1 MEDTIITA
9 RDLIRK
15 APYVLGKL
23 RRARK
28 GIRLARRKKSHLGL
42 GWAIENATQINPGGK
57 AILYNDL
64 CLNYLDFNAWCNRYA
79 HYFSSKGIVK
89 GDVVGIYLTNR
100 PELLA
105 ITGGLAKIGAIS
117 ALLNTS
123 QRKKILVHSISL
135 VKPKMCVIGEELIDA
150 FEEVRTSILDPQ
162 IQPLFIAQGNT
173 LNDYG
178 NAPEGYQNL
187 GADIVRFGNANPT
200 STSTLQSEDTCFYIY
215 TSGTTGYPKAAVL
228 GHGRWMHLYGSLG
241 LATTKITADDIIYVT
256 LPFYHGTAMVACWA
270 TALAN
275 GSALAIRDKFSASEF
290 WPDVERYQATCFG
303 YVGELCRYLYNQPVH
318 PNENNNTITKIVG
331 NGLRPDIWVPFKERF
346 GIKEVYEL
354 YGASEGN
361 IGFGNWFNL
370 DNTIGIA
377 STPWAL
383 VKYDK
388 ETEKPILGRN
398 GFAQKV
404 KKGDPGLLL
413 GKITKR
419 TPFEGYTD
427 KQKSDQ
433 CLVADVFKKGDVYF
447 NTGDVL
453 KSIGMGHTQFVDRL
467 GDTFRWKGE
476 NVSTTELEHTLNSLD
491 AIEES
496 VAYGVEIPNTNGRA
510 GMVSVRLS
518 DEEHQTNFKDLCSH
532 LKTILPNYAVPVFL
546 RVQNE
551 MQTTGTFKYRKSDLK
566 KEGYDITQI
575 QDTIYVLLPNAEE
588 YVPVTKDL
596 KEGIN
601 RGKYRF

>member
-1 MEDTIITA
+1 MEDTIITG

-15 APYVLGKL
+15 IPYVLGKIPRV
-23 RRARK
+23 RRGVRF
-28 GIRLARRKKSHLGL
+28 ARRKKSHLGL
-42 GWAIENATQINPGGK
+42 GWAIEHATQMNPSGK
-57 AILYNDL
+57 AILFDDL
-64 CLNYLDFNAWCNRYA
+64 CLNYRDFNGWCNRYA
-79 HYFSSKGIVK
+79 HYFAANGITK

-123 QRKKILVHSISL
+123 QRKKILIHSISL
-135 VKPKMCVIGEELIDA
+135 VKPKMCVVGEELIDA
-150 FEEVRTSILDPQ
+150 FEEVRADISNQAIETLYV
-162 IQPLFIAQGNT
+162 AKGNT
-173 LNDYG
+173 LEDTG
-178 NAPEGYQNL
+178 SAPEGYTNL
-187 GADIVRFGNANPT
+187 AEDIIEFDNSDPKT
-200 STSTLQSEDTCFYIY
+200 TSTLTAEDVCFYIY

-241 LATTKITADDIIYVT
+241 LATTKISASDIIYVT

-275 GSALAIRDKFSASEF
+275 GAALAIRDKFSVSEF
-290 WPDVERYQATCFG
+290 WPDVRRYQATCFG
-303 YVGELCRYLYNQPVH
+303 YVGELCRYLYNQPEH
-318 PNENNNTITKIVG
+318 PEEKNNTITKIVG

-346 GIKEVYEL
+346 GIDEVYEL

-377 STPWAL
+377 PTPWAL
-383 VKYDK
+383 VEYDK
-388 ETEKPILGRN
+388 DSEKPILNKN

-404 KKGDPGLLL
+404 PKGQPGLLL

-427 KQKSDQ
+427 KQKSEQ
-433 CLVADVFKKGDVYF
+433 CLLADVFKKGDVYF

-476 NVSTTELEHTLNSLD
+476 NVSTTELEHTINSLD
-491 AIEES
+491 AVEES

-510 GMVSVRLS
+510 GMVSIRLS
-518 DEEHQTNFKDLCSH
+518 KEEQSTNFKDLCSH
-532 LKTILPNYAVPVFL
+532 LKNVLPNYAVPVFL
-546 RVQNE
+546 RVQTE
-551 MQTTGTFKYRKSDLK
+551 MTTTGTFKYKKSDLK
-566 KEGYDITQI
+566 SDGYDISKI

-588 YVPVTKDL
+588 YVPITEDL
-596 KEGIN
+596 KEDIN
-601 RGKYRF
+601 RGQYRF